1 MKSVIGKVLL
11 ILILLT
17 AHRVQAQQTD
27 EMPVTSKSQE
37 AVKLYHE
44 GLQAY
49 RDVHIGQAV
58 EHFRAAVALD
68 STFFMPNYNLA
79 LMNLI
84 FFKNQEEY
92 QKYYQNAIATKDRLN
107 QGERL
112 IQKALTILAA
122 DTTVDVTDLGI
133 QLVKLYPKSVTAH
146 EILAEYQYFA
156 NDYEG
161 MDRTLNA
168 MLDLD
173 SNPAHVYNWMGYN
186 YMNMSQL
193 DNAYSAFSKY
203 MQLAPEN
210 PNSYDSMGDY
220 LMAVKEYQ
228 KAYNHYMKAYKMD
241 TLNFKM
247 SHEKALKAQ
256 SVMND

>member
-79 LMNLI
+79 LLNLI
-84 FFKNQEEY
+84 FFKNEEEF
-92 QKYYQNAIATKDRLN
+92 QKYYQNAVATKDRLT
-107 QGERL
+107 QGEML
-112 IQKALTILAA
+112 MQKALKKLAA
-122 DTTVDVTDLGI
+122 DTTADVTDLGI
-133 QLVKLYPKSVTAH
+133 QLVKLYPESFTAH

-156 NDYEG
+156 KDYEG
-161 MDRTLNA
+161 MDKTLNA
-168 MLDLD
+168 MLDLE
-173 SNPAHVYNWMGYN
+173 SNSAPVYNWMGYN
-186 YMNMSQL
+186 YMNMEQMERAH
-193 DNAYSAFSKY
+193 DAFTRY
-203 MQLAPEN
+203 MELAPEN

-228 KAYNHYMKAYKMD
+228 KAYEYYMKAYKMD
-241 TLNFKM
+241 TVNFRM

-256 SVMND
+256 SAMSD